1 MEYLVLADFKTNP
14 GMADDMAAVFKEALV
29 ETRAFDGCNA
39 IDVYFED
46 KTSTFNLV
54 EDWQTL

>member
-39 IDVYFED
+39 IDVYFEE
-46 KTSTFNLV
+46 KTSTFTLV
-54 EDWQTL
+54 ED